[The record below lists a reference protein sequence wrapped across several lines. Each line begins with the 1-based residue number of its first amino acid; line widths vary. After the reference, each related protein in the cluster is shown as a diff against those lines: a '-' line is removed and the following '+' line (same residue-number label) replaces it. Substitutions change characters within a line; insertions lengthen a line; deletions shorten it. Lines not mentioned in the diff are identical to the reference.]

1 MLKLNREKL
10 DARWGKRLADI
21 ASQFLLLANVKPKN
35 LDAEKKDFL
44 SGKIEN
50 PHFKYETD
58 PKLKVYLKLIDV
70 FLSDLKNEK
79 NRIIKK
85 LYADRL
91 LELKMQ
97 IELVQAIGIN
107 DEQVSKISESLFG
120 KPNTDD
126 ILKAQKIFKARK
138 KIKSRNFDATTIKKV
153 FEKALSHYHLR
164 HWNVVI
170 DQKFSLA
177 ITVSVINEGQYSP
190 RIIIPYSH
198 RVSKIRLQQLVAH
211 EIETHVLRQQNG
223 WNSNLSILSMP
234 LGCKNFLTCE
244 EGLAVLN
251 GKCRFP
257 KTGSEALSILAFHL
271 SKNLNFR
278 ETFEKLKS
286 KGIKKDLAWRRTA
299 RIFRGI
305 TDCQNTHN
313 FRFWYDNIYW
323 QGLKK
328 VTNNLHQHPQ
338 NFKNLYCGKT
348 NLEDLDSILNLAENT
363 KIKLLPE
370 NLEVEQLLSRI

>member
-1 MLKLNREKL
+1 M
-10 DARWGKRLADI
+10 
-21 ASQFLLLANVKPKN
+21 
-35 LDAEKKDFL
+35 
-44 SGKIEN
+44 
-50 PHFKYETD
+50 
-58 PKLKVYLKLIDV
+58 
-70 FLSDLKNEK
+70 
-79 NRIIKK
+79 
-85 LYADRL
+85 
-91 LELKMQ
+91 
-97 IELVQAIGIN
+97 
-107 DEQVSKISESLFG
+107 
-120 KPNTDD
+120 
-126 ILKAQKIFKARK
+126 
-138 KIKSRNFDATTIKKV
+138 
-153 FEKALSHYHLR
+153 
-164 HWNVVI
+164 VI

-313 FRFWYDNIYW
+313 FRFWYDNIYILF
-323 QGLKK
+323 QNPDSFLPSIDMDFTEKLNSLMRLSLYVGIILYIGK
-328 VTNNLHQHPQ
+328 V
-338 NFKNLYCGKT
+338 
-348 NLEDLDSILNLAENT
+348 
-363 KIKLLPE
+363 
-370 NLEVEQLLSRI
+370 